1 MLGPHHPYLL
11 ANSSSSSALIPLTK
25 SLQDFSIGFWIIAV
39 NKFDSNNVFVQ
50 QNNLAKQ
57 TLLL

>member
-11 ANSSSSSALIPLTK
+11 ANSSGSSALVPLTK
-25 SLQDFSIGFWIIAV
+25 SLQDFSIGFCIIAV
-39 NKFDSNNVFVQ
+39 NKFDSINVFVQ
-50 QNNLAKQ
+50 QNNLAKR